1 MTDLLAG
8 PALIYISV
16 SLFIC
21 GIAIMLIMQEL
32 TRALI
37 NKRVNEWL
45 ENQPHMFRHLNDACR
60 LLGDPPSREREE
72 ATKEVLASSRGL
84 LWAARVIRRLCY
96 AAMGIGFTGMVLH
109 VIQKH
114 MSG

>member
-45 ENQPHMFRHLNDACR
+45 ENQPHMF
-60 LLGDPPSREREE
+60 PPP
-72 ATKEVLASSRGL
+72 KG
-84 LWAARVIRRLCY
+84 
-96 AAMGIGFTGMVLH
+96 
-109 VIQKH
+109 
-114 MSG
+114 